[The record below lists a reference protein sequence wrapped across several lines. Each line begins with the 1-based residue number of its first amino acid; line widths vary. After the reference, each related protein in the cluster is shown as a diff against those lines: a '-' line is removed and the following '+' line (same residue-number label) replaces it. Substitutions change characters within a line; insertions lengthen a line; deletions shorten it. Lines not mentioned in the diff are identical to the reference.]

1 MAGTWTSVGVVP
13 PPSPPQ
19 DLPFPLIPEP
29 PPAENRAVT
38 HPTPSARPVLN
49 PTGSRASVG
58 SSCHP
63 EPNPTWLGLQGRGTG
78 LSILQNQPQSTRS
91 RAA

>member
-1 MAGTWTSVGVVP
+1 MAGTWAFGGVVP

-19 DLPFPLIPEP
+19 DLSFPLIPE

-38 HPTPSARPVLN
+38 HPTPSARCFN
-49 PTGSRASVG
+49 PTGSGASVG

-63 EPNPTWLGLQGRGTG
+63 EPNPTWLELQGRGTG

-91 RAA
+91 GPA